1 MEEEAQNSTWSD
13 LKKTIIGTIGT
24 LVAAG
29 GAWLGSQLFG
39 GADEPAQPQQQSAQP
54 AININLQN
62 NNTNQQSASSGGSKT
77 VIIKEKEVP
86 AKESK
91 PVTTKKKEG
100 DEFKEQAPQW

>member
-1 MEEEAQNSTWSD
+1 MSEEVETSTWSD

-39 GADEPAQPQQQSAQP
+39 ANEEPAQQPAQQAQPVINFNVQNTNTQQQSA
-54 AININLQN
+54 
-62 NNTNQQSASSGGSKT
+62 GGGKT
-77 VIIKEKEVP
+77 VIVKEKEVP

-91 PVTTKKKEG
+91 PVTTQKKKEG